1 MYPLFETIRYKNGVA
16 ENLSLHQ
23 QRVDYTLMQLGANT
37 NIVLS
42 DHIKLQ
48 HVKPNLDDKVYK
60 CRLRYNLIGHVGIAF
75 EPYEI
80 KNIQTISIQDMGDHV
95 YPFKYAD
102 RTWINKILANA
113 GTDEVILSH
122 KGFIK
127 DASYANL
134 VFFDGAKWVTPEQP
148 LFMGTKRAGLL
159 QKGIITDSGVEGK
172 LIWSESKKVIMDAPK
187 GSDIA
192 KDVATLVMKGDVT
205 ATDLVEQLKKM

>member
-23 QRVDYTLMQLGANT
+23 QRVDYTLMQLGAST
-37 NIVLS
+37 SLVLA
-42 DHIKLQ
+42 DQIAMHAN
-48 HVKPNLDDKVYK
+48 KPNLDDKVYK
-60 CRLRYNLIGHVGIAF
+60 CRLRYNLIGEVDIAF

-102 RTWINKILANA
+102 RSWIKDILANA
-113 GTDEVILSH
+113 GTDEVILSQ

-134 VFFDGAKWVTPEQP
+134 VFFDGAKWVTPAKP
-148 LFMGTKRAGLL
+148 LFMGTRRAALL
-159 QKGIITDSGVEGK
+159 QNGIITEAPIEIRHLKRFAFFK
-172 LIWSESKKVIMDAPK
+172 LINAMMLWEESSII
-187 GSDIA
+187 SIE
-192 KDVATLVMKGDVT
+192 TLI
-205 ATDLVEQLKKM
+205 

>member
-23 QRVDYTLMQLGANT
+23 QRVDYTLMQLGASASL
-37 NIVLS
+37 VLA
-42 DHIKLQ
+42 DQIAMIAN
-48 HVKPNLDDKVYK
+48 KPNSDDKVYK
-60 CRLRYNLIGHVGIAF
+60 CRLQYNLIGEVHIAF

-102 RTWINKILANA
+102 RTWISKILANA

-159 QKGIITDSGVEGK
+159 QKGIITEAPIEIKDLKRFTFFK
-172 LIWSESKKVIMDAPK
+172 LINAMMLWEESPVFTINNI
-187 GSDIA
+187 SN
-192 KDVATLVMKGDVT
+192 
-205 ATDLVEQLKKM
+205 